1 MYSTIFKHTKI
12 PITLFVLF
20 VSIHVK
26 AQIDVKIG
34 TNPGIKTP
42 SAVLELES
50 TTKGFLLPRM
60 TEVQIKEIKEPAEG
74 LMVYNLDQGCSYYF
88 HSGGWYS
95 ACAEASNGLTKSGN
109 TILLGGVLT
118 NATTLTTDA
127 TQTLAIS
134 GLQKG
139 SDADNIVVLD
149 PTTGV
154 LRRRAVGD
162 VVTNSNVAW
171 LLGGNTL
178 TGTTTIGSNSNHD
191 VGIKT
196 NGTTRLTITNAGA
209 ISQTGTGQVTFTGNV
224 DATNGLDVTTGALT
238 ANAGSTL
245 TGATNINTT
254 GAAATNIG
262 NATSATTVLGATTIN
277 STGSSATTIGNSA
290 STVSVAGTTSVS
302 GATTINTTGAAAT
315 SIGNSASTVSVAGTT
330 SVTGATNINTT
341 GAATTTIGNAS
352 ATTTIVA
359 PNLNITGL
367 TAGAAT
373 DYVVTT
379 TAAGATRRVPMSDVV
394 SSGLTVNNGLTKTGN
409 NVQLGGTLVQ
419 ATNIEQAGNTLNI
432 TGGNVAIGSSDA
444 PNSTLQLTGS
454 FAISYR
460 KEESDMK
467 VSERDHIVLGNA
479 TNNPLT
485 IYLPD
490 PEKLTGRVYYVG
502 KTDETTNDVIFSP
515 ELRLTEKTYIK
526 SINFA
531 KKYRIVSD
539 GKEWWVIS
547 E

>member
-171 LLGGNTL
+171 LLGGNNL

-191 VGIKT
+191 VAIET

-224 DATNGLDVTTGALT
+224 DATNGLDVSGGLLT
-238 ANAGSTL
+238 ANAGATL
-245 TGATNINTT
+245 TGATNINAT
-254 GAAATNIG
+254 G
-262 NATSATTVLGATTIN
+262 
-277 STGSSATTIGNSA
+277 TG
-290 STVSVAGTTSVS
+290 
-302 GATTINTTGAAAT
+302 
-315 SIGNSASTVSVAGTT
+315 
-330 SVTGATNINTT
+330 
-341 GAATTTIGNAS
+341 TTTIGNCTATNVIAGTTGINTACNS
-352 ATTTIVA
+352 TTTIGSA
-359 PNLNITGL
+359 TG
-367 TAGAAT
+367 
-373 DYVVTT
+373 
-379 TAAGATRRVPMSDVV
+379 
-394 SSGLTVNNGLTKTGN
+394 
-409 NVQLGGTLVQ
+409 
-419 ATNIEQAGNTLNI
+419 
-432 TGGNVAIGSSDA
+432 
-444 PNSTLQLTGS
+444 
-454 FAISYR
+454 
-460 KEESDMK
+460 
-467 VSERDHIVLGNA
+467 A
-479 TNNPLT
+479 TNN
-485 IYLPD
+485 
-490 PEKLTGRVYYVG
+490 G
-502 KTDETTNDVIFSP
+502 
-515 ELRLTEKTYIK
+515 
-526 SINFA
+526 FA
-531 KKYRIVSD
+531 AI
-539 GKEWWVIS
+539 
-547 E
+547 